1 MKSKES
7 NHHYHPTMPK
17 GNKLITTG
25 YSTFHTC
32 VCGYEI
38 ENASPSLI
46 AMKKKLHRKKCEEWK
61 KEDVTENNVGIVDLP
76 PTATAFSVNRG
87 RNAKDRLETMDINL
101 VLKNK
106 MVKDF
111 LEGEGVSER
120 NDQVRLIK
128 AIRAIQESPQ

>member
-1 MKSKES
+1 
-7 NHHYHPTMPK
+7 
-17 GNKLITTG
+17 
-25 YSTFHTC
+25 
-32 VCGYEI
+32 
-38 ENASPSLI
+38 
-46 AMKKKLHRKKCEEWK
+46 
-61 KEDVTENNVGIVDLP
+61 VGIVDLP